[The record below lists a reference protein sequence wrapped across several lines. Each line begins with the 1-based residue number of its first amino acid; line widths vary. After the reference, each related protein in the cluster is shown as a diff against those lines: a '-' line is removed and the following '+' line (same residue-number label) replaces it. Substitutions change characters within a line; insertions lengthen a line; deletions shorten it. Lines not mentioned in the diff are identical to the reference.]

1 MSFIQIK
8 FLNYIMNVEYETF
21 DNCYDVI
28 KVICLIV
35 KIIISYHR
43 EFVLFEMQLS
53 TPSIFFVN
61 IQVPIY
67 SYFDVLSFDN
77 MCLRKIHAN

>member
-8 FLNYIMNVEYETF
+8 FLNYIMNVKFETF

-28 KVICLIV
+28 TVICLVV

-67 SYFDVLSFDN
+67 SYFNVLLFNN
-77 MCLRKIHAN
+77 MCSKKIHAN